1 MTLGFDV
8 LGFLISWITLFGTY
22 AIISMS
28 LNLEIGFTGMADFGK
43 VAFYGIG
50 AYLAAT
56 ITAIIFLV
64 VNGIKCPLHSVEA
77 IVALKK
83 CASKN
88 PLLNIGTFVLC
99 LFVTFFV
106 TGGIGYLISY
116 PTLRVGP
123 AFLGITVLSFGELL
137 RIFMRHFEPTGG
149 TKGLAGI
156 PHPLAWISNPRLR
169 DGIYALVILA
179 IMLLTYLV
187 SERIAN
193 SPFGR
198 IMRTVRDDEIASLC
212 LGKHVP
218 RIKASVFFLASGFA
232 GIAGVLLAYYLGSV
246 NPDMFVPAVTFNV
259 WAMVIFGGM
268 GNNKGAIVGSAVITF
283 VDRISFVVNLLFPE
297 AIISPDYIRWMIIGV
312 LILVTLLFKP
322 QGLVPESPM
331 KSPALK
337 IISDELEG
345 DNGA

>member
-1 MTLGFDV
+1 MLGFDV
-8 LGFLISWITLFGTY
+8 IGFLISWLTLFGTY
-22 AIISMS
+22 AILSIS

-56 ITAIIFLV
+56 ITAFTFLF

-77 IVALKK
+77 IVALKE

-88 PLLNIGTFVLC
+88 PALNVSIFVLC
-99 LFVTFFV
+99 ILITFII
-106 TGGIGYLISY
+106 TGAIGYLISY

-156 PHPLAWISNPRLR
+156 PHPLAWIPDPRLR
-169 DGIYALVILA
+169 DGIYAAIVLVV
-179 IMLLTYLV
+179 MLLTYLL
-187 SERIAN
+187 SEKIAN

-198 IMRTVRDDEIASLC
+198 LMRTVRDDEIATLC

-218 RIKASVFFLASGFA
+218 RIKAAVFFLASGLA

-268 GNNKGAIVGSAVITF
+268 GNNKGALIGSAIITF
-283 VDRISFVVNLLFPE
+283 VDRISFVVNLLFPQ
-297 AIISPDYIRWMIIGV
+297 AIISPDYIRWMIVGL
-312 LILVTLLFKP
+312 LILITLLFKP
-322 QGLVPESPM
+322 QGLMPETPI
-331 KSPALK
+331 KTLALTAVAEE
-337 IISDELEG
+337 SGGEE
-345 DNGA
+345 NA

>member
-1 MTLGFDV
+1 MALGFDI
-8 LGFLISWITLFGTY
+8 LGFLISWIALFGTY
-22 AIISMS
+22 AILSMS

-56 ITAIIFLV
+56 ITAFTFLV
-64 VNGIKCPLHSVEA
+64 VNGIRYPLHSIEA
-77 IVALKK
+77 IVALKE

-88 PLLNIGTFVLC
+88 PALNVGIFVLC
-99 LFVTFFV
+99 LLVTFFI
-106 TGGIGYLISY
+106 TGAIGYLISY

-137 RIFMRHFEPTGG
+137 RIFMRHFELTGG

-156 PHPLAWISNPRLR
+156 PHPLAWISNPKLR
-169 DGIYALVILA
+169 DGIYSLIILA
-179 IMLLTYLV
+179 IMLLTYIVL
-187 SERIAN
+187 ENIAN

-198 IMRTVRDDEIASLC
+198 IMRAIRDDEIAALC

-218 RIKASVFFLASGFA
+218 RVKASVFFLASGFA

-268 GNNKGAIVGSAVITF
+268 GNNKGAILGSAIITF
-283 VDRISFVVNLLFPE
+283 VDRISFVINLLFPK
-297 AIISPDYIRWMIIGV
+297 AVVSPDYIRWMLIGV
-312 LILVTLLFKP
+312 LILVTLMFKP
-322 QGLVPESPM
+322 QGLMPEVPI
-331 KSPALK
+331 KTPAEEVVSK
-337 IISDELEG
+337 KLEG
-345 DNGA
+345 DKDA